1 MDPTFPQ
8 MHSEQNDTN
17 KVPLRPDVT
26 HSFTETFQKYPIE
39 IQLGY
44 KIQHVAQIFCTS
56 ASHITKLSPSRIA
69 FTLPNWIQFGIISA
83 GIRIGPSG
91 RLQPRILA
99 RSG

>member
-1 MDPTFPQ
+1 MDQTFPQ
-8 MHSEQNDTN
+8 MHSEENDTN

-26 HSFTETFQKYPIE
+26 HPLIGTFQKNTARIK
-39 IQLGY
+39 LRY
-44 KIQHVAQIFCTS
+44 KIQHVAQLFGR
-56 ASHITKLSPSRIA
+56 SPSRNTKLRLPRTA